1 MLKKSR
7 TKKEGKKKGIEKKQG
22 KRKRKKIQKCL
33 HPLSLGAEL
42 YYCLL
47 ELGPRQV

>member
-1 MLKKSR
+1 VLKKSR
-7 TKKEGKKKGIEKKQG
+7 TKKEGKKKGIKKSKEKEREEKN
-22 KRKRKKIQKCL
+22 QKCL